1 MVMLMVAM
9 VMVWMGRR
17 RTGEEDEEEE
27 RCHMWH
33 GLVLGRPGLIAGPC
47 GHRGARWRRLAG
59 VVGDLEAIFGLLGCI
74 LPLPWRHIGAILGRR
89 WDILATLG
97 GGAYW
102 AYWKLLGESDGF
114 LGAVLGDVWAVMGQY
129 QGPRA
134 CSSGEGHSL
143 LCRTAPSE
151 GRRGQI
157 SQSFKRQRKI
167 NECGFLGGLLG

>member
-1 MVMLMVAM
+1 
-9 VMVWMGRR
+9 MVWMGRR

-59 VVGDLEAIFGLLGCI
+59 VVGDLEAILGLLGCI

-102 AYWKLLGESDGF
+102 AYWKLLGEFGPSWGNIR
-114 LGAVLGDVWAVMGQY
+114 GRVRVRRARVTASCAVLRRRKAEEGKFHNLSNANGRSMNVVSWAASWVETY
-129 QGPRA
+129 
-134 CSSGEGHSL
+134 
-143 LCRTAPSE
+143 
-151 GRRGQI
+151 
-157 SQSFKRQRKI
+157 
-167 NECGFLGGLLG
+167 